1 MTKQER
7 NRIHKAC
14 ELVEINDEPFS
25 CIALEYGFGDTGR
38 YGPRPPQME
47 ALVERYGKFYEQCY
61 SRIWPLADK
70 DTEEGRNERIMLML
84 FFAEA
89 ERDAK
94 VDEPNDEA

>member
-14 ELVEINDEPFS
+14 ELVEIKVEPFS
-25 CIALEYGFGDTGR
+25 CIALEYGGYTVPD
-38 YGPRPPQME
+38 GPRPPKME
-47 ALVERYGKFYEQCY
+47 ALVERYGKFYEQRY
-61 SRIWPLADK
+61 SGIWPLADK
-70 DTEEGRNERIMLML
+70 NTEEGRNERIMLML